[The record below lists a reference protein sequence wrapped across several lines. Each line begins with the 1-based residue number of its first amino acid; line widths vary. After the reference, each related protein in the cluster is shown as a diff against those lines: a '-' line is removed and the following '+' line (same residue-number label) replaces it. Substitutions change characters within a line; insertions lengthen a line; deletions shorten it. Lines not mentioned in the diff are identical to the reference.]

1 MLVHASILEGEE
13 AVKRVVNGVS
23 YNTETSTKLGE
34 CRWEEG
40 KGVLYQTR
48 DGAFF
53 VDEET
58 TFLEWNER
66 ERTEDEKVVHR
77 LVPLSPERAKEW
89 LLEGE
94 VEVFHNPFEK
104 ATEAE
109 PEATI
114 YVRVPASL
122 KRRVDET
129 AEEDKMSTNAWVM
142 RCLEL
147 CLRAKELTDPN
158 HLREADKQAWAFRR
172 PPKPI
177 RRPKPRAKK

>member
-94 VEVFHNPFEK
+94 VEVFHNPF
-104 ATEAE
+104 
-109 PEATI
+109 
-114 YVRVPASL
+114 
-122 KRRVDET
+122 
-129 AEEDKMSTNAWVM
+129 
-142 RCLEL
+142 
-147 CLRAKELTDPN
+147 
-158 HLREADKQAWAFRR
+158 
-172 PPKPI
+172 
-177 RRPKPRAKK
+177 